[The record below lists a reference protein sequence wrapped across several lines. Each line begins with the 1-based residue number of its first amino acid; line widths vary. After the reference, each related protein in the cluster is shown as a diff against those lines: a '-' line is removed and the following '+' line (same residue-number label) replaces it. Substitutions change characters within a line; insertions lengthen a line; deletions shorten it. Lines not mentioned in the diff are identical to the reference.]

1 MAGTARSAVPSGG
14 NWSDI
19 MTRLRRFAIAVLA
32 AATVTV
38 GSLGVVSTASAM
50 PKDCYQSSLLARA
63 YWSTGVAFASVGAWE
78 QANYWWGRADQLM
91 VGC

>member
-1 MAGTARSAVPSGG
+1 
-14 NWSDI
+14 

-38 GSLGVVSTASAM
+38 ASLGVVPTASAM

-78 QANYWWGRADQLM
+78 QANYWWGRSDQLM